1 MPNITENITLVMESV
16 NRVAMAVGRN
26 ANTVTIV
33 AASKGQTVAAI
44 REAYAAGLRHFGE
57 SYLQEALIKIEQLS
71 DLDIIWHFIGPL
83 QSNKTAVI
91 AKHFDWV
98 HSIDRL
104 SIAERLSRQRPQQLP
119 PLQVCV
125 QINIDGEASKSGVSP
140 QQLSSLA
147 DQVSV
152 LPNLCLRGLM
162 AIPRPSAT
170 PKEQAQPLR
179 AVADLLVELKSLSP
193 RLAGLDTLSMGM
205 SGDFAVAV
213 AESATLLRIGS
224 AIFGPRAASK
234 TQLKQ

>member
-1 MPNITENITLVMESV
+1 MPNITENITLVTESV
-16 NRVAMAVGRN
+16 SRIAMAVGRN

-33 AASKGQTVAAI
+33 AASKGQTAAAI

-57 SYLQEALIKIEQLS
+57 SYLQEALIKIEQLI

-104 SIAERLSRQRPQQLP
+104 SIAERLSRQRPQPLP

-125 QINIDGEASKSGVSP
+125 QVNIDGEASKSGVSP
-140 QQLSSLA
+140 QQLVTLA

-162 AIPRPSAT
+162 AIPRPRVT
-170 PKEQAQPLR
+170 PEEQAQPLR
-179 AVADLLVELKSLSP
+179 AVADLLAEFKSRSP

-205 SGDFAVAV
+205 SDDVAAAV
-213 AESATLLRIGS
+213 AEGATLVRIGS
-224 AIFGPRAASK
+224 AIFGPRNVLPS
-234 TQLKQ
+234 T